1 MTWMLEWIK
10 SNIDEEDRFGLGI
23 TGAIHLV
30 LLLIALFY
38 MVDFSVDQRP
48 AFIDV
53 TLGEFRSGTI
63 ADQAEVQRE
72 EVATRPN
79 PAETEPEDPDPE
91 ITQPVEIPQMPE
103 EDVTKPVDLP
113 DQTEEIESEEVV
125 ETPDTD
131 IIDPEAVDETEEVI
145 EEEVPPQTREDEQVQ
160 EGVTESGDVRGTTG
174 DPNVDQG
181 TGTTPDRSAPY
192 DLEWEGELNRS
203 PMVQP
208 LPDNRTNEEAVITIR
223 FEVHPDGSL
232 GRVIPLR
239 KMNPELEREV
249 MRTLRS
255 WRFSRLPAGV
265 PQEAQWGTITF
276 RFVLD

>member
-1 MTWMLEWIK
+1 MREWFKKYI
-10 SNIDEEDRFGLGI
+10 SDDEDRFGLSI
-23 TGAIHLV
+23 TAAIHL
-30 LLLIALFY
+30 LLLIIALLY
-38 MVDFSVDQRP
+38 TVDFKTMDRA
-48 AFIDV
+48 AFMEV

-63 ADQAEVQRE
+63 AERAEVQRE
-72 EVATRPN
+72 QVATRPN
-79 PAETEPEDPDPE
+79 PSETRPDQPDPE
-91 ITQPVEIPQMPE
+91 ITQPVEIPQVQVDE
-103 EDVTKPVDLP
+103 TTKPVDLP
-113 DQTEEIESEEVV
+113 DQTEEIIDDEVV

-131 IIDPEAVDETEEVI
+131 IIDPEVVEITEDVREEV
-145 EEEVPPQTREDEQVQ
+145 VPPQTIEAEQVQ
-160 EGVTESGDVRGTTG
+160 EGVTESGDVRGSRG
-174 DPNVDQG
+174 APDVDQG
-181 TGTTPDRSAPY
+181 IGNNPDRSAPY
-192 DLEWEGELNRS
+192 DLQWEGELNRN

-255 WRFSRLPAGV
+255 WRFSRLPSGV
-265 PQEAQWGTITF
+265 PQEPQWGTITF